1 MEFLNFRPGLVG
13 GHCIGVDPYY
23 LTYKA
28 KKIGINPKVVLAG
41 RKVNDDMAK
50 YFSNY
55 FLNKLKKNIKTRSP
69 RILILGA
76 SFKENISDIRNSKIL
91 ELGKILINKRC
102 EVEFFDPHVKKL
114 KNNLKIIDKPKTKYY
129 DGIIIGVKHK
139 LFQNL
144 GFHKIKSFAKN
155 NDSII
160 FDLQN
165 IFKDKKKNSLS
176 I

>member
-1 MEFLNFRPGLVG
+1 M
-13 GHCIGVDPYY
+13 
-23 LTYKA
+23 
-28 KKIGINPKVVLAG
+28 
-41 RKVNDDMAK
+41 
-50 YFSNY
+50 
-55 FLNKLKKNIKTRSP
+55 
-69 RILILGA
+69 
-76 SFKENISDIRNSKIL
+76 
-91 ELGKILINKRC
+91 INKRW
-102 EVEFFDPHVKKL
+102 EVEFFDPQVKKL

-165 IFKDKKKNSLS
+165 IFKDKKKNILS